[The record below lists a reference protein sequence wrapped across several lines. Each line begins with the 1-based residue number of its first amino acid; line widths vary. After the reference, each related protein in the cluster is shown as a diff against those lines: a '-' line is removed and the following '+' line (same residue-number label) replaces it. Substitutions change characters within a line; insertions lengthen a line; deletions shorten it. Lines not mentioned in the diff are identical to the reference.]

1 MPEGKKLFLG
11 HPMLHNCCHRAI
23 WNSLQVPGSCP
34 RVEPLQHLQTSTF
47 PTFLT
52 PSLPRSSPG
61 TWPACRTAVQSAGE
75 YIVSLNPAG
84 TVLHTP
90 LSTAN
95 LTKFLF
101 HQSGE
106 TRDENSVTDE
116 INITWAVPKVISF
129 IVELEAQSTQFRMTG
144 ASQSPATRSTCWT
157 SRQTTGW
164 KSPSL
169 RCFQ

>member
-1 MPEGKKLFLG
+1 
-11 HPMLHNCCHRAI
+11 MLHNCCNRAI
-23 WNSLQVPGSCP
+23 WNSLQVPGLFP

-84 TVLHTP
+84 TVLQTP

-106 TRDENSVTDE
+106 ARDENSVTDE
-116 INITWAVPKVISF
+116 INITWAVPKVIFFFSF
-129 IVELEAQSTQFRMTG
+129 ILEIRAQSSQSRMT
-144 ASQSPATRSTCWT
+144 AAFQSPVTRSTCWT
-157 SRQTTGW
+157 SKQTTGS